1 MHHRRHG
8 FDLVSVARAQFFQQS
23 EIADALRPET
33 KVLADQEPARPQ
45 AFRQR
50 LLDERLRREGRERAA
65 ETLNVHALHPVR
77 REQLEFFAQRGQAR
91 GRRLRR
97 EEFARMGLER
107 EHAARQA
114 ALARPAE
121 EALQHR
127 LVSAMD
133 AVEIADG
140 QGNRRQDRIGTA
152 MGKQHEA
159 PGINTRF

>member
-1 MHHRRHG
+1 MSLR
-8 FDLVSVARAQFFQQS
+8 FSCASIFFS
-23 EIADALRPET
+23 M
-33 KVLADQEPARPQ
+33 
-45 AFRQR
+45 
-50 LLDERLRREGRERAA
+50 LRRQPIS
-65 ETLNVHALHPVR
+65 TLFPYTTLFR
-77 REQLEFFAQRGQAR
+77 S
-91 GRRLRR
+91 
-97 EEFARMGLER
+97 RMGLER